1 VGYRLR
7 KRIQTVGVRLAT
19 TEASVHINRLVEVPK
34 IIMVVAAVV
43 RGILAELAYI
53 RRMSQGLVELVSM
66 LVLYLE
72 RVSGHLVCLVAAV
85 GNAFYA
91 WGQRKSVGLANSL
104 LVVAGSAG
112 LAALMALLAS
122 PAVGPVSRADMRH
135 AAVPILFSGFG
146 LFLCYVGFNLLY
158 SRYGTAWYVVYAAI
172 AIVTTTVVVGWV
184 MGGEPANRW
193 HYASLGAAL
202 ISVMLFQVGQSQR

>member
-1 VGYRLR
+1 MKTLMP
-7 KRIQTVGVRLAT
+7 L
-19 TEASVHINRLVEVPK
+19 L
-34 IIMVVAAVV
+34 
-43 RGILAELAYI
+43 L
-53 RRMSQGLVELVSM
+53 
-66 LVLYLE
+66 
-72 RVSGHLVCLVAAV
+72 CLVAAV

-112 LAALMALLAS
+112 LAALLALLAS
-122 PAVGPVSRADMRH
+122 PAVGPVSRADLRH
-135 AAVPILFSGFG
+135 AAVPIAFSGFG

-193 HYASLGAAL
+193 HFASLAAAVL
-202 ISVMLFQVGQSQR
+202 SVVLFQVGQAQR